1 MLDLSLTGLMPDGMR
16 SSGQDDTYSLTLKL
30 EEQPKSDYKLT
41 AEAAMQ
47 DFMKTGQRNV
57 AFSAELGIMG
67 TDTVQG
73 MQFKAGSPSQDYIRL
88 IGLRSKTQNGENFE
102 FGYKM
107 NEKQLELK
115 ITTDGI
121 KKAGETWRRNVALT
135 VTQARLENTFFLH
148 FLKITIFFSKF
159 STLIEAGLAE
169 TVPDGSLTLNLGAA
183 GKETGFIGELILLSE
198 GTEVVH
204 VTLDIDTENMRG
216 SLLVTQVI
224 MAGAGFDKIS
234 LAAQWRPAQ
243 NTFTFLAK
251 RDGNQK
257 MVEAKVSVLGNGVKL
272 TVRSG
277 DNKFQGVIPKSLV
290 SKAWCSVFTHIFD
303 FH

>member
-135 VTQARLENTFFLH
+135 VTQARLEN
-148 FLKITIFFSKF
+148 IFFYIFSKLPF
-159 STLIEAGLAE
+159 
-169 TVPDGSLTLNLGAA
+169 
-183 GKETGFIGELILLSE
+183 F
-198 GTEVVH
+198 
-204 VTLDIDTENMRG
+204 
-216 SLLVTQVI
+216 
-224 MAGAGFDKIS
+224 F
-234 LAAQWRPAQ
+234 Q
-243 NTFTFLAK
+243 N
-251 RDGNQK
+251 
-257 MVEAKVSVLGNGVKL
+257 
-272 TVRSG
+272 
-277 DNKFQGVIPKSLV
+277 FQL
-290 SKAWCSVFTHIFD
+290 
-303 FH
+303 